1 MESADVLHDVPVL
14 ASRFSSWKHPQTA
27 QLYQYSKDSCDYS
40 LKAVSQHEVVS
51 HNGEFP
57 ACGGLYSSW
66 VYPGGDLEKLKV
78 VADFYSAW
86 VFIDDLIDN
95 STDMSQVSDLIDS
108 VRVRVI
114 GSRQGNQGLDF
125 MHRLFTHD
133 GWHPEMLRL
142 VRDEMDLW
150 FKCTLA
156 LREIEAEQR
165 TVSIEEYMTYRQT
178 NAAMGVMY
186 LVMTFAMPEVTED
199 FLRLNESSPS
209 VIRSI
214 FSYCGRSM
222 GVVLDLYK
230 LNADHAQICEYSH
243 IAKIVQRNS
252 STPLSLEQAVDRSVE
267 LFHEYEDSL
276 RAELDKVASFSPKLA
291 HAMESVHAG
300 SITWLEVMRG
310 GRYVKKLKSQ
320 G

>member
-1 MESADVLHDVPVL
+1 MADADVLREVPVL
-14 ASRFSSWKHPQTA
+14 SSRFSSWKHPQTA
-27 QLYQYSKDSCDYS
+27 QLYQYSKESCDRS
-40 LKAVSQHEVVS
+40 LKEVTKDEIVS

-66 VYPGGDLEKLKV
+66 VYPGGDLDKLKV

-95 STDMSQVSDLIDS
+95 STDMAEVARHVDS
-108 VRVRVI
+108 VRVRVV
-114 GSRQGNQGLDF
+114 GERRGDRGLDF
-125 MHRLFTHD
+125 MHRLFTD
-133 GWHPEMLRL
+133 SGWHPDMLKL

-150 FKCTLA
+150 FERTLK
-156 LREIEAEQR
+156 LREIEAEKK
-165 TVSIEEYMTYRQT
+165 TVPVEEYMTYRQT

-186 LVMTFAMPEVTED
+186 LVMTYATPGVAED
-199 FLRLNESSPS
+199 FLRLNAAQPD
-209 VIRSI
+209 VVRSI

-252 STPLSLEQAVDRSVE
+252 ETPMTLEQAVGRSVE
-267 LFHEYEDSL
+267 LFHEYEEGL
-276 RAELDKVASFSPKLA
+276 RVELEKVKEFSPKLA
-291 HAMESVHAG
+291 EAMESVHAG

-310 GRYVKKLKSQ
+310 GRYVKKNAQ